1 MKKVAS
7 VEEYLANNDTWKNEL
22 VLLRKII
29 NNEGLEE
36 TIKWSAPTY
45 CYKNKNVVG
54 MAAFK
59 NHFGIW
65 FFQGALLKDD
75 YNLLENA
82 QEGKTKALRQ
92 MRFTNIDQI
101 DAEKIARY
109 IKEAMK
115 LVDDGKEIK
124 PVRNNK
130 AVTIPEELQQRFLND
145 SALQAA
151 FATLTPGKQR
161 EYVNHI
167 TEAKRAATKE
177 KRLDKIIPMILAG
190 VGLYDKYKN
199 C

>member
-7 VEEYLANNDTWKNEL
+7 VEEYLENNDTWKNEL
-22 VLLRKII
+22 VLLRNII
-29 NNEGLEE
+29 NAEGLEE

-65 FFQGALLKDD
+65 FFQGALLNDD
-75 YNLLENA
+75 HNLLENA

-101 DAEKIARY
+101 DAKKIAGY

-124 PVRNNK
+124 PVRNK
-130 AVTIPEELQQRFLND
+130 AIDIPE
-145 SALQAA
+145 ALQKRLTSDTKLKAA
-151 FATLTPGKQR
+151 FDALTLGKQR
-161 EYVNHI
+161 DYANHI
-167 TEAKRAATKE
+167 AEAKREATKE
-177 KRLDKIIPMILAG
+177 KRLEKIIPMILSG
-190 VGLYDKYKN
+190 IGLYDKYKN